1 MIRGDFHTHTTLCD
15 GKDTPK
21 AMVEAAIARGFSHI
35 GFSAHAHTPC
45 DESYCLSVAQTAVYK
60 ETVAALKE
68 TYKDQITVLCGIEQ
82 DRYSDLPTADYDYV
96 IGSVHYVKVAGQYIP
111 VDETADI
118 LRQAAVAHFGGDLL
132 ALAEA
137 YYETVAEL
145 AALQPSVIGH
155 LDLITKFNQGNALFD
170 ESDPRYLAAAKGA
183 VDALL
188 LLGVP
193 FEVNTGAISRGYR
206 DTPYPAAPLL
216 RYIGEQGGRVIL
228 SGDAH
233 SAEGLGFRFE
243 KAAELATACG
253 CPIAELP

>member
-1 MIRGDFHTHTTLCD
+1 MIRGDFHTHTTFCD
-15 GKDTPK
+15 GKDTPE
-21 AMVEAAIARGFSHI
+21 AMVKAAVERGFSHI

-45 DESYCLSVAQTAVYK
+45 DESYCLSVAKTALYK
-60 ETVAALKE
+60 QTVAALKE
-68 TYKDQITVLCGIEQ
+68 EYKEQITVLCGIEQ
-82 DRYSDLPTADYDYV
+82 DRYSDLSTADYDYV

-118 LRQAAVAHFGGDLL
+118 LRQAAAAHFGGDML

-137 YYETVAEL
+137 YYQTVAEL
-145 AALQPSVIGH
+145 AALQPSLIGH

-170 ESDPRYLAAAKGA
+170 ENHPRYLAAAKGA

-188 LLGVP
+188 PLGVP

-206 DTPYPAAPLL
+206 NTPYPAAPLL
-216 RYIGEQGGRVIL
+216 RYIGERGGRVIL

-233 SAEGLGFRFE
+233 STEGLGFQFGQWLPLVQE
-243 KAAELATACG
+243 SG
-253 CPIAELP
+253 CTIAELP